1 MIGALG
7 HEWRAIVDRF
17 GNVEPLD
24 GSPAMRWFVAAE
36 DRWHRPGDG
45 IATRQ
50 TVLGGAPVVETRL
63 RVPGGDAIQR
73 LFVAPGRGTPPALI
87 MEVENESPRAVAI
100 AVTRTDVVA
109 PRTPTDP
116 AITGR
121 HVAEL
126 GLDAVPVVL
135 PLGHRATVRVALP
148 CAPVGAVDSPDYLAS
163 FPNWEDVV
171 RGWTSLCERASRFV
185 VPDLV
190 DAVPVTDLVIAERCR
205 LALEPPGDV
214 RDADSAI
221 SALVGWRDLV
231 TLGLEPLGDET
242 LDDERVVS
250 AVEILM
256 RAVRRGY
263 PWSGDAARAVAA
275 AARMLGT
282 IGTNGG
288 RRSPGSDPLDEL
300 TRVVATALR
309 QPPVAIPRLLASAT
323 GKTRRWVD
331 RLESEMVLWS
341 DDQEAT
347 VCPTGIAPGRLGV
360 DIEAHRLPVGA
371 YHHVSFALR
380 WHGAHPAIIWE
391 VEGPSGLRLRS
402 GVDAQWT
409 TTATSGE
416 ALWRLANDSR
426 LPASDS
432 LSFS

>member
-7 HEWRAIVDRF
+7 DEWRAIVDRF
-17 GNVEPLD
+17 GNAEPLD
-24 GSPAMRWFVAAE
+24 GSPPVRWFVAAE

-50 TVLGGAPVVETRL
+50 TVLGGTPVVETRL
-63 RVPGGDAIQR
+63 RVPGGDVVQR

-87 MEVENESPRAVAI
+87 MEVENDSSRAVAI

-135 PLGHRATVRVALP
+135 PLGHRATVRVAIP
-148 CAPVGAVDSPDYLAS
+148 CTPMASVDSSDYLAR
-163 FPNWEDVV
+163 FPDREDVV
-171 RGWTSLCERASRFV
+171 RGWTSLCERASRIV
-185 VPDLV
+185 VPDLA
-190 DAVPVTDLVIAERCR
+190 DAVPVTELMIAERCR
-205 LALEPPGDV
+205 LALEPPGEV
-214 RDADSAI
+214 RDANSAI
-221 SALVGWRDLV
+221 AALVGWRDMV
-231 TLGLEPLGDET
+231 ALGLVRPGDEN
-242 LDDERVVS
+242 LDVEGVVS

-256 RAVRRGY
+256 RAVRRGH

-275 AARMLGT
+275 AACLLGAS
-282 IGTNGG
+282 GTNGG
-288 RRSPGSDPLDEL
+288 TRSPESDPLAEL
-300 TRVVATALR
+300 TRVVAAALR
-309 QPPVAIPRLLASAT
+309 QPTVALPRLLAAAT
-323 GKTRRWVD
+323 GEAHRWVD
-331 RLESEMVLWS
+331 RLESEMVRWS

-347 VCPTGIAPGRLGV
+347 VCPAGIATSRLGV
-360 DIEAHRLPVGA
+360 DLEAYRVPVGPH
-371 YHHVSFALR
+371 HHVSFALR
-380 WHGAHPAIIWE
+380 WHGAHPAIIWD

-409 TTATSGE
+409 TTQPTGE
-416 ALWRLANDSR
+416 ALWRLADDSR
-426 LPASDS
+426 PPLSDS